1 MTSLPRSTR
10 APRAALL
17 ATVLAVAVLT
27 ALTTGCEPQQART
40 NAALL
45 VNRDRMADGLVA
57 LGWDDELGNKA
68 QAWADRLAAA
78 AELSHS
84 ILQQGVTPGWR
95 LLGENVGFGNDV
107 LDIHQA
113 FMNSPV
119 HRGAILERRYRGIGV
134 GIATGANGKTYV
146 VQVFR
151 A

>member
-10 APRAALL
+10 APRAVVM
-17 ATVLAVAVLT
+17 ATVLALAVLT
-27 ALTTGCEPQQART
+27 SLTTGCEPQQDRT

-45 VNRDRMADGLVA
+45 VNRERMADGLVA

-68 QAWADRLAAA
+68 QAWADRLAATA
-78 AELSHS
+78 QLNHS
-84 ILQQGVTPGWR
+84 VLQQGVTPGWK
-95 LLGENVGFGNDV
+95 LLGENIGFGADV
-107 LDIHQA
+107 MDVHQA

-119 HRGAILERRYRGIGV
+119 HRDAILERRYRGIGV
-134 GIATGANGKTYV
+134 GVATGADGKSYV